1 MKVVYFSVTGQTR
14 MFLQKA
20 NLLSDA
26 IEITE
31 NYPDIEMK
39 EPYVL
44 FVPSYAE
51 ERNEIMK
58 SQDIVY
64 PVFEFL
70 EVTDNVNLC
79 RGIIGSG
86 NRNFAQLYLGTAKEL
101 SEKYGLDILYDY
113 EMNGTSIDVSN
124 VKDILHEVL

>member
-14 MFLQKA
+14 MFLQKS

-51 ERNEIMK
+51 EHNGIMK

-70 EVTDNVNLC
+70 DVTGNVNLC
-79 RGIIGSG
+79 KGIIGSG
-86 NRNFAQLYLGTAKEL
+86 NRNFAQLYIGTAKEL

-113 EMNGTSIDVSN
+113 EMNGTSTDVSN
-124 VKDILHEVL
+124 VQDILHKIL

>member
-1 MKVVYFSVTGQTR
+1 
-14 MFLQKA
+14 MFLKKS

-31 NYPDIEMK
+31 NYPDIEMS

-51 ERNEIMK
+51 EHNGMMK
-58 SQDIVY
+58 SQDIVD

-70 EVTDNVNLC
+70 EVKGNLELC
-79 RGIIGSG
+79 KGIIGSG

-101 SEKYGLDILYDY
+101 SEKYDLDILYGY

-124 VKDILHEVL
+124 VQDILHDV